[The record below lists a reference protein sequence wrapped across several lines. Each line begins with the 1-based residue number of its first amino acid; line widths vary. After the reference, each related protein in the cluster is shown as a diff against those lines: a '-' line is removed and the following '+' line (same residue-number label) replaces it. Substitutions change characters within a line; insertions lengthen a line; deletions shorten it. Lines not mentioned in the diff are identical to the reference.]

1 TTNTDTGEAA
11 GCLRPPSM
19 MAAPWRSPHN
29 APSRS
34 RLRSSPIRCASRA
47 WPRNRPHCPPPHGST
62 RRSPIPTCSTLR
74 PRRVQISNPRAY
86 PTQGSPSDRRSWAF
100 LCGRFPVK
108 CSKTIRN
115 PLPDQNPEHHTR
127 LLSKLMTPGVP
138 KSLTHSELVGARAIM
153 TACPRAAYEFSQ
165 IQPSL
170 LAAKSGGPQAA
181 TERGQRVVHA
191 RRHLLVVGPR
201 QHVIGLRILQLL
213 DRQAVLTVAYAWR
226 PFRVFCL
233 CVRRGAG
240 WYPLGSAE
248 DCQGARPAVSR
259 IRKTSTRAAARS

>member
-1 TTNTDTGEAA
+1 MHGRTASSSSSGITTNTDTGESAL
-11 GCLRPPSM
+11 CLRPPSM

-47 WPRNRPHCPPPHGST
+47 WPRNRPHCRPPHGST

-138 KSLTHSELVGARAIM
+138 KSLTHSAIPHGETGDLGPNVGRVNIN
-153 TACPRAAYEFSQ
+153 
-165 IQPSL
+165 SL
-170 LAAKSGGPQAA
+170 TDLAAVG
-181 TERGQRVVHA
+181 RV
-191 RRHLLVVGPR
+191 
-201 QHVIGLRILQLL
+201 L
-213 DRQAVLTVAYAWR
+213 D
-226 PFRVFCL
+226 
-233 CVRRGAG
+233 CVRRAHPFGPNHLVVNRVPHLKVIHGNFGHVTA
-240 WYPLGSAE
+240 PVQICTSLGVGI
-248 DCQGARPAVSR
+248 DTFARHPPS
-259 IRKTSTRAAARS
+259 